1 MKNFSKYFLMGTVAL
16 SGMTAFTACS
26 SENEPSAEVNPTFNG
41 STVKTQFALNLPY
54 AATGTRMT
62 ENATQQNSYFRGMS
76 SMTLLPFAE
85 TAVDGGKTSTSAM
98 LLGTDANAFDTDG
111 AGQGRY
117 VYRDI
122 EIPVGT
128 QSFVFYGKA
137 TGTPASVEDAEKCF
151 KYGYL
156 TEKSI
161 SPKDKVKLSDVK
173 FALKQINSNL
183 NLATAAGTGE
193 ESYNKVLAALDK
205 VTGTKVTNTTVG
217 TIAWNNIG
225 TTATDMKLDH
235 AKKLWDAF
243 SKLKAGSS
251 ASVKVAL
258 ERLAESTGVEALA
271 DGDNATVD
279 GAGLLALLRKNAEEA
294 AASLDGVNFP
304 NDINI
309 PDGAVALKYTD
320 SKEWKY
326 QSSVTMKEDNKIA
339 YDKITYPASLN
350 YFVKTAAMANDK
362 AATTLGSTASF
373 WPNKDEWAK
382 YDAENSNTTNPW
394 TALSDW
400 TQGVKNSTRTIALKE
415 AIQYGVANL
424 RLTINAK
431 TDNLDDNA
439 TVTGGQVADQNIDVT
454 GNKLKMTGVLVG
466 GQPSEVAW
474 NYEPT
479 STATFDRTVY
489 DNKMNKSDDNV
500 NTTGIDV
507 PVNSPSTSNYTLVL
521 DNKNNATG
529 GSQADVVY
537 VTVELVNG
545 TGVDFYGV
553 DGMVPKG
560 GKFYLVGKLDMNATS
575 EVTNA
580 NNVDHIFVQDHTTVA
595 NFTIKDLRN
604 AYNNIPDLRSTS
616 VSVGLA
622 VNLTW
627 EKGIEFNV
635 EI

>member
-41 STVKTQFALNLPY
+41 STVKAQFALNLPY

-62 ENATQQNSYFRGMS
+62 ENATQQNGHFRGMS
-76 SMTLLPFAE
+76 GMTLLPFAE
-85 TAVDGGKTSTSAM
+85 TAVEGGETSTSAM
-98 LLGTDANAFDTDG
+98 LLGTNANAFDTDG

-128 QSFVFYGKA
+128 QNFVFYGKA
-137 TGTPASVEDAEKCF
+137 TETPTSVNADDCF

-156 TEKSI
+156 TETSI
-161 SPKDKVKLSDVK
+161 SPKAKVSLSDVK
-173 FALKQINSNL
+173 FALKQINSGL
-183 NLATAAGTGE
+183 NLGAATGTGE
-193 ESYNKVLAALDK
+193 EGYNKVLAALK
-205 VTGTKVTNTTVG
+205 EVTDTKVG

-235 AKKLWDAF
+235 AKKLWEAF

-271 DGDNATVD
+271 DGTDATEN
-279 GAGLLALLRKNAEEA
+279 GAGLLALLRKNADKA
-294 AASLDGVNFP
+294 AASLEGVDFP

-309 PDGAVALKYTD
+309 PDGAVALTYTD
-320 SKEWKY
+320 SKWKY
-326 QSSVTMKEDNKIA
+326 ESSVTMKENNNIA
-339 YDKITYPASLN
+339 YANITYPASLN

-362 AATTLGSTASF
+362 AATTLGSTDSF

-382 YDAENSNTTNPW
+382 YDAENSTTTNPW
-394 TALSDW
+394 TSLSGW
-400 TQGVKNSTRTIALKE
+400 SQGVQNSTRTIALKE

-424 RLTINAK
+424 KLTINAK
-431 TDNLDDNA
+431 TNNLDDNA
-439 TVTGGQVADQNIDVT
+439 SVTGGQVADQNIGVT
-454 GNKLKMTGVLVG
+454 GDKLKMTGVLVG

-479 STATFDRTVY
+479 SSATFDRTVY
-489 DNKMNKSDDNV
+489 DNKMNQSGDNV
-500 NTTGIDV
+500 NDAGIAV
-507 PVNSPSTSNYTLVL
+507 PVGGSSVANYTLVL
-521 DNKNNATG
+521 DNKNTSATG
-529 GSQADVVY
+529 SQTDVVY
-537 VTVELVNG
+537 VTVELVNN
-545 TGVDFYGV
+545 TGVDFYGI
-553 DGMVPKG
+553 DGMVPNG
-560 GKFYLVGKLDMNATS
+560 GKFYLVGMLDMNKDGLDKKDL
-575 EVTNA
+575 
-580 NNVDHIFVQDHTTVA
+580 DHIFVQDHTTVA
-595 NFTIKDLRN
+595 NFTIKDLKD
-604 AYNNIPDLRSTS
+604 AYNTIPDLRSTS

-627 EKGIEFNV
+627 EDGIVFDV